1 MLIKKDDNIIVITG
15 KDKGKTGKVT
25 RAFPRQAMVL
35 IQGFNKVKR
44 HQKARRQG
52 KKGEIV
58 EKSLPMHVSNV
69 MLVDPKTGK
78 RTRVGKKNIDG
89 IMVRI
94 ARKSGIEIK

>member
-1 MLIKKDDNIIVITG
+1 MKLHTGDLVVIITG

-89 IMVRI
+89 KMVRI